1 MGLSGAGLITGC
13 YFGDDICII
22 VVVVVVVITV
32 VFVFVVVIYFSLFSL
47 CK

>member
-1 MGLSGAGLITGC
+1 MELSGAGLITGC
-13 YFGDDICII
+13 YFGDDIYI

-32 VFVFVVVIYFSLFSL
+32 VFVFVVVIYFSPFSL